1 MNAEGL
7 VGKAIE
13 LEEYFRHRVAERAL
27 GGPARLKVIL
37 LLACV
42 LGLDSADK
50 ATVGALAVKLETAL
64 HIDNTEVGLLVT
76 ASTAIGALATLPVGV
91 LADRMRRVDILTAAI
106 SIWSV
111 AMVAS
116 GFSGSYL
123 MLLLTRLALGA
134 VVAAAAP
141 VIASLTGDFFPPAER
156 GRIYGYILTGELIG
170 AGIGFIIAGNVAA
183 VLSWRASFWA
193 LAILG
198 FVLAFA
204 IWFWLPEPARGGQS
218 QIEVGDEEI
227 TRAADVDAGDAEARR
242 DGDGNPRADDQLK
255 DAIEE
260 RGIRA
265 RCDLVLH
272 QDPEHMNPWQAFGY
286 VLRIPTIRTLI
297 LASSLGYFYFA
308 GLRTFA
314 VVFMR
319 GRFHLAQASA
329 TMLLVAVGVGA
340 IVGALGTGRFS
351 DWLIDRGHLTARII
365 VAGAAFLAAAALFLP
380 GILMPSLFAAA
391 PLFFLAAAALGGSNP
406 PLDAARLDI
415 VHFRLWGRAESI
427 RTALRFAFEAVA
439 PLLFGYVS
447 TLFGRGA
454 DGFGR
459 ANPKTAQS
467 GAMGLEYTFLIMLV
481 PLMAAGLIMLWARRT
496 YPRDVATAATSERAT
511 RRGADHEQPG
521 SDVQERSR

>member
-1 MNAEGL
+1 MHAEGL
-7 VGKAIE
+7 VDKAIG
-13 LEEYFRHRVAERAL
+13 LEEYFRHRVAEQAL
-27 GGPARLKVIL
+27 GGPARLKVIV

-50 ATVGALAVKLETAL
+50 ATVGAVAVQLEAAL

-76 ASTAIGALATLPVGV
+76 ASTGIGALATLPVGI
-91 LADRMRRVDILTAAI
+91 LADRVRRVDILTAAI
-106 SIWSV
+106 SVWSI

-183 VLSWRASFWA
+183 VLSWRASFWV
-193 LAILG
+193 LAGIG
-198 FVLAFA
+198 FVLATA
-204 IWFWLPEPARGGQS
+204 VWFRLPEPARGGQS
-218 QIEVGDEEI
+218 RIEAGDEEI
-227 TRAADVDAGDAEARR
+227 TC
-242 DGDGNPRADDQLK
+242 ADDVGEDAAGAAGTAEESPGGDDRLK
-255 DAIEE
+255 EAVEE
-260 RGIRA
+260 RGVRA
-265 RCDLVLH
+265 RRGLVLH
-272 QDPEHMNPWQAFGY
+272 QDPEQMNAWQAFGH

-314 VVFMR
+314 VVFLR
-319 GRFHLAQASA
+319 GRFDLAQTSA

-340 IVGALGTGRFS
+340 IVGALATGRLS
-351 DWLIDRGHLTARII
+351 DWLIDRGHLSARIT

-380 GILMPSLFAAA
+380 GLLIPSLVIVA

-447 TLFGRGA
+447 TLFGGS
-454 DGFGR
+454 GGLGR
-459 ANPKTAQS
+459 ARTAGN
-467 GAMGLEYTFLIMLV
+467 GAPGLDYTFLLMLA
-481 PLMAAGLIMLWARRT
+481 PLIVAGLTMLWAKRT
-496 YPRDVATAATSERAT
+496 YPRDVATAAASERAV
-511 RRGADHEQPG
+511 RPGGDDGEAPVRGIRGA
-521 SDVQERSR
+521 SR